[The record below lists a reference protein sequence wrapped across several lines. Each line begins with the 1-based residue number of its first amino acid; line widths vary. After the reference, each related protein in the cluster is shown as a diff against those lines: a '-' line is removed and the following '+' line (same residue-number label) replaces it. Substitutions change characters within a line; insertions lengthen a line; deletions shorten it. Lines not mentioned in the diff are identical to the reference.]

1 MSNATNAAA
10 QRSLAGIIAVLSA
23 VTSALV
29 LFGISCSVER
39 KHLRDTR
46 RHLGAVFIGL
56 ASHRLVQ
63 GDDNVSLQLA
73 TAVEKAEQAAQIIE
87 RMNPK
92 MLEMESKMAT
102 WAAARAAEA
111 RALKKQLAA
120 QATELGQ
127 LKATGRE
134 IRRTEA
140 VDCDAVVEGIKDPH
154 LSFARGGRADFR
166 GRSGCDRRVINPSPR
181 CPHARRVM
189 CCLPHAG

>member
-1 MSNATNAAA
+1 MRDGAPFW
-10 QRSLAGIIAVLSA
+10 
-23 VTSALV
+23 AL
-29 LFGISCSVER
+29 
-39 KHLRDTR
+39 
-46 RHLGAVFIGL
+46 FIGL
-56 ASHRLVQ
+56 ASHRLVR

-87 RMNPK
+87 RMNAK
-92 MLEMESKMAT
+92 MLEMESKMEQRAV
-102 WAAARAAEA
+102 ARAVEA

-134 IRRTEA
+134 IRRRTEA

-166 GRSGCDRRVINPSPR
+166 GRNGCDRRVINPSPR
-181 CPHARRVM
+181 CLHARRVM